1 MNHKIRFFLLG
12 VFIFLAYSPALFAGK
27 TPADLFLTAN
37 VRDNIFFV
45 KAFEH
50 KENKA
55 YLEKIEVRYLIES
68 IRISPLTF
76 IRNNNIHS
84 GPEAAAHFSRKY
96 AVAGNRVKNPRD
108 FIEGIAAKSMLSGK
122 PYLVKTSAGQT
133 YSLRDVLYQELK
145 RLEQSLK

>member
-1 MNHKIRFFLLG
+1 MNHKICFFVLG
-12 VFIFLAYSPALFAGK
+12 AFVFLANASNLFAGK
-27 TPADLFLTAN
+27 TPPDLFLTSQ

-50 KENKA
+50 KENKT

-76 IRNNNIHS
+76 IRNHKVYT

-96 AVAGNRVKNPRD
+96 AAAGNRVKNSRD

-122 PYLVKTSAGQT
+122 PYWVQTATGQT
-133 YSLRDVLYQELK
+133 YPLRDILYNELK
-145 RLEQSLK
+145 RLEQSF